1 MYRFLE
7 SICYDGEGFP
17 LLSYHQK
24 RIDRVFNDH
33 YSNHHTLRLSEILS
47 EKITGSAILKV
58 RLLFNDRDHQIEA
71 IPYKI
76 RPVSS
81 LQVVHSDIAY
91 DYKYAD
97 RSGLAE
103 LFQQRNN
110 ADDILIV
117 RKGLITDTSYAN
129 VALLKNNIWYTPQKP
144 LLQGVRRAK
153 LLDEGRIAT
162 SNIHIEELPQYER
175 LSLFNA
181 MIDLEEI
188 TVPVGNIL

>member
-1 MYRFLE
+1 MFRLLE
-7 SICYDGEGFP
+7 SLCFDGKDYP
-17 LLSYHQK
+17 LLSYHQQ
-24 RIDRVFNDH
+24 RVNNAFTAH
-33 YSNHHTLRLSEILS
+33 YKNKQPLQLSEVLPK
-47 EKITGSAILKV
+47 EITGSGIHKV
-58 RLLFNDRDHQIEA
+58 RVLYNDRDHQVESITY
-71 IPYKI
+71 IR

-81 LQVVHSDIAY
+81 LQIAHADIDY

-97 RSGLAE
+97 RRE
-103 LFQQRNN
+103 LDKLLQERKH
-110 ADDILIV
+110 ADDVLIV
-117 RKGLITDTSYAN
+117 RNGLITDTSYAN
-129 VALLKNNIWYTPQKP
+129 VALLKKNIWYTPQKP